1 MWFELGDLD
10 AAVLRA
16 RAMGAAV
23 VEDVHVNAAPCH
35 RERWLRDP
43 DGYLLLIC
51 SPDGEAAAPK
61 SGG

>member
-1 MWFELGDLD
+1 
-10 AAVLRA
+10 
-16 RAMGAAV
+16 MGAAV